1 MHLLVTSI
9 TFDTFCSK
17 KIAVK
22 EVYKKFQKYINIEK
36 VAISQTKLLTPLKVG
51 VNWPLIQCFYVS
63 LSLQIY
69 NQLDKLDTITMTQRY
84 MPIFI
89 MLN

>member
-51 VNWPLIQCFYVS
+51 VNWPLTIDPVLLCVTVSSNIQS
-63 LSLQIY
+63 IG
-69 NQLDKLDTITMTQRY
+69 
-84 MPIFI
+84 
-89 MLN
+89 